1 MEEKEIVGH
10 RYGHLTQISGSF
22 RNSRKDY
29 PKAFFMCDCGNVI
42 AVNKNVVL
50 KHHCLIDAGLVK
62 KKWMRNLIV
71 ILNKFFI

>member
-50 KHHCLIDAGLVK
+50 KHHLFDRCRTCK
-62 KKWMRNLIV
+62 KEMDEK
-71 ILNKFFI
+71 LNNNTK

>member
-50 KHHCLIDAGLVK
+50 KHHLFDRCRACK
-62 KKWMRNLIV
+62 KEMDEK
-71 ILNKFFI
+71 LNSNTK

>member
-1 MEEKEIVGH
+1 MEEKEIVGR
-10 RYGHLTQISGSF
+10 RYGYLTQISGSF

-50 KHHCLIDAGLVK
+50 KHHLFDRCRDCK
-62 KKWMRNLIV
+62 KEMEGK
-71 ILNKFFI
+71 LNNNTK

>member
-50 KHHCLIDAGLVK
+50 KHHLFDRCRTCK
-62 KKWMRNLIV
+62 KEMDEK
-71 ILNKFFI
+71 LNSNTK